1 MTARGGGRR
10 RVILY
15 SVALLL
21 LFLTAVVFEETG
33 SQSSKPL
40 GRGIPC
46 LVPGRS
52 DLLRLDGRALPDFFA
67 DGDTAALLK
76 RPLIWYVTRTGA
88 GAIAHRL
95 QIGVPHAHA
104 GSFPVRLPSAA
115 SMTTYDVAI
124 WSQRGA
130 ALFALR
136 QGRKAIAVTVLSI
149 GHESRVLFRG
159 LTPDPR
165 PRSDVDRDLFV
176 ARLTGREPD
185 LFVIDRDRKKRDAT
199 LSVYSGESG
208 FSRTLIDDRTLP
220 LRRIAPPIWSLDVAR
235 TEDAKLAVVVF
246 RRAAGSLF
254 GRPQVHVVRAD
265 SDFRAVTLSTTL
277 SSTLA
282 RSRRFLVAS
291 SSAGPTVYSF
301 TRRRSGLV
309 DVHATPFGV
318 PLSSSSC

>member
-1 MTARGGGRR
+1 VTGRAGGRQ

-15 SVALLL
+15 SFALLL
-21 LFLTAVVFEETG
+21 LFGAAVVFEATG

-40 GRGIPC
+40 SRGIPC

-67 DGDTAALLK
+67 DGDTSALLK
-76 RPLIWYVTRTGA
+76 RPIIWYDTRTGA
-88 GAIAHRL
+88 GAVAHRL
-95 QIGVPHAHA
+95 QIGVPHGYAA
-104 GSFPVRLPSAA
+104 FPVRLPSAA

-136 QGRKAIAVTVLSI
+136 QRGKAIAVTVLSI

-159 LTPDPR
+159 LARDPR
-165 PRSDVDRDLFV
+165 PRSDVDRDLLV
-176 ARLTGREPD
+176 ARLTGRKPD
-185 LFVIDRDRKKRDAT
+185 LFVIDRHRKRRDAT

-208 FSRTLIDDRTLP
+208 FSRTLIDNRTLP
-220 LRRIAPPIWSLDVAR
+220 VRRIAPPAWSLDVAR
-235 TEDAKLAVVVF
+235 TDDAKLALVVF

-265 SDFRAVTLSTTL
+265 SDFRAVALSTTL
-277 SSTLA
+277 PSTLA
-282 RSRRFLVAS
+282 RSRQFLVAS
-291 SSAGPTVYSF
+291 SRAGPAVYSF

-309 DVHATPFGV
+309 GVQATPFGV